1 MALTKDRNTPRRPGE
16 VIAVA
21 VAAEAHIYA
30 GSIVAAKAAGY
41 AAPATAAAGLLCL
54 GRAEEEVDNTGGAD
68 GAVKVLV
75 RRGVFQWNNSAAAAD
90 KITAAHIGRTCYMV
104 DDETVAKTHAVA
116 TRSAAG
122 TVVAVD
128 STGVWVSVAAGGP
141 VLLRGRGAAVD
152 FANLAGHA
160 SNHKDIAVP
169 GAEPGDLV
177 LLGIPIAA
185 DSGVNYSAYVQ
196 AANKVRI
203 LAQNTTAGAI
213 NPAAGVFHVAVLK

>member
-21 VAAEAHIYA
+21 VAAGAHIYG

-41 AAPATAAAGLLCL
+41 AAPAAAAAGLLCL
-54 GRAEEEVDNTGGAD
+54 GRAEEEVDNTSGAD

-75 RRGVFQWNNSAAAAD
+75 RRGVFKWDNSAGAD
-90 KITAAHIGRTCYMV
+90 AITGADIGRTCYMV

-128 STGVWVSVAAGGP
+128 STGVWVSVAADRT
-141 VLLRGRGAAVD
+141 VLLHGRGAATD
-152 FANLAGHA
+152 FPNLAGHA
-160 SNHKDIAVP
+160 SNHKDIDVP

-185 DSGVNYSAYVQ
+185 DAGVNYSAYVQ